1 MKLQRRNLTLFHLLY
16 CSCKRLSR

>member
-1 MKLQRRNLTLFHLLY
+1 MKLQRRNLTPFSYLY